1 MAKRFV
7 ITLATCASLALCA
20 ALSLGATG
28 CGAED
33 TGAGSGIPTGGGSGG
48 GTANAGSAGGI
59 AGAAGTTPPLTCG
72 ANTCT
77 SSFFTTACCR
87 KDNTCG
93 LGTADECLELNQE
106 GTLDT
111 RCADQAFIAFG
122 MVAKGCCKSTGK
134 CGLMLTRIGLGCVE
148 RTAIPAW
155 ASSGGEWNA
164 ALCTDADSGM

>member
-20 ALSLGATG
+20 
-28 CGAED
+28 
-33 TGAGSGIPTGGGSGG
+33 
-48 GTANAGSAGGI
+48 
-59 AGAAGTTPPLTCG
+59 
-72 ANTCT
+72 
-77 SSFFTTACCR
+77 
-87 KDNTCG
+87 
-93 LGTADECLELNQE
+93 QE

-155 ASSGGEWNA
+155 ASSGGEWIA